1 MAGAGFHPLQGRE
14 NRVVQGLSAML
25 NSGQEKTMTLA
36 ESVPGTESTVLYA
49 AQGAVAVVTLNR
61 PQALNSF
68 SRQMHHDLWAA
79 LDRAE
84 ADPAIRALV
93 ITGAGRGFCAGA
105 DLSEFDFAPGPDLVE
120 RADPGPLIEQAFN
133 PTARRL
139 LALRMPTVAAVNG
152 VAAGAGASLAMTC
165 DMAVAAPGA
174 GFIQAFSKIG
184 LVPDAGGSW
193 LLVQKLGL
201 ARAMG
206 LALTGDKLTAAQ
218 AKEWGM
224 VWDVADDPLAA
235 AVALAQRLAVMPTR
249 ALVATRHLLREG
261 ITRTLDRQLD
271 AERDQQ
277 SALARTH
284 DYIEGVTAFLEKRP
298 ATFKGE

>member
-1 MAGAGFHPLQGRE
+1 MTHCEPE
-14 NRVVQGLSAML
+14 SSAD
-25 NSGQEKTMTLA
+25 
-36 ESVPGTESTVLYA
+36 STVLYVVH
-49 AQGAVAVVTLNR
+49 GTVAVLTLNR

-84 ADPAIRALV
+84 ADPMIRALV

-105 DLSEFDFAPGPDLVE
+105 DLSEFDFEPGPNLIE

-165 DMAVAAPGA
+165 DMAVAAPTA
-174 GFIQAFSKIG
+174 SFIQAFSKIG

-206 LALTGDKLTAAQ
+206 LALTGDKMSAAQ
-218 AKEWGM
+218 AREWGM
-224 VWDVADDPLAA
+224 IWDVADDPLAA
-235 AVALAQRLAVMPTR
+235 ATTLAQRLAAMPTQ

-261 ITRTLDRQLD
+261 VTRTLEQQLD

-277 SALARTH
+277 SALGRTH
-284 DYIEGVTAFLEKRP
+284 DYLEGVTAFLEKRP
-298 ATFKGE
+298 AAFKGE

>member
-1 MAGAGFHPLQGRE
+1 
-14 NRVVQGLSAML
+14 
-25 NSGQEKTMTLA
+25 MTLA
-36 ESVPGTESTVLYA
+36 KSVSDTESTVLYA
-49 AQGAVAVVTLNR
+49 VRGAVAVVTLNR

-68 SRQMHHDLWAA
+68 SRQMHHDLWVA

-93 ITGAGRGFCAGA
+93 ITGASRGFCAGA
-105 DLSEFDFAPGPDLVE
+105 DLSEFDFAPGPDLIE
-120 RADPGPLIEQAFN
+120 RADPGPLIDQAFN

-165 DMAVAAPGA
+165 DMAVAAPA
-174 GFIQAFSKIG
+174 ASFIQAFSKIG

-224 VWDVADDPLAA
+224 IWDVVDDPLAA
-235 AVALAQRLAVMPTR
+235 AVNLAQRLAVMPTR

-271 AERDQQ
+271 EERDQQ

-298 ATFKGE
+298 AAFRGE